1 MNVKVKKKKKTS
13 AKARKFSTADL
24 KSQEA
29 LRALQFIEDYKKLVF
44 QKDEPTKA
52 ISVRIPAQL
61 LRLLKAEAEKK
72 GLGYQ
77 THLVQI
83 LRSHFL
89 SSK

>member
-1 MNVKVKKKKKTS
+1 MKKKKNS
-13 AKARKFSTADL
+13 AKVRKSSPAET

-61 LRLLKAEAEKK
+61 LRMLKAEAEQK
-72 GLGYQ
+72 GVGYQ

-83 LRSHFL
+83 LRGYFL
-89 SSK
+89 KPK